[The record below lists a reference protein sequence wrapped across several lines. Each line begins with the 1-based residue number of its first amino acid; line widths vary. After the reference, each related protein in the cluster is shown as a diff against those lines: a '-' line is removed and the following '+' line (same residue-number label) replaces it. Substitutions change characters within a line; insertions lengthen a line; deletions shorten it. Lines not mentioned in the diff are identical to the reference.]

1 LYSSGDTV
9 TTYAH
14 LAGVSVGDG
23 HAFFVT
29 HDNTLY
35 SFGIGIEH

>member
-1 LYSSGDTV
+1 M
-9 TTYAH
+9 
-14 LAGVSVGDG
+14 AGVAVGDG

-35 SFGIGIEH
+35 SFGIGMEH